1 MAIDGKGFVAVL
13 DRAIRRCNE
22 VALTTIKAIVL
33 D

>member
-13 DRAIRRCNE
+13 DRAIRRFNE